1 MELLSDELQEKV
13 LFRMPNKK
21 REQEID
27 DVFDKTES
35 DSHLI
40 LVTSKQMKESLF
52 EKVGKK
58 GTFNKNEEA
67 NVMDENIVIE

>member
-1 MELLSDELQEKV
+1 
-13 LFRMPNKK
+13 
-21 REQEID
+21 
-27 DVFDKTES
+27 
-35 DSHLI
+35 
-40 LVTSKQMKESLF
+40 MKESLF

>member
-1 MELLSDELQEKV
+1 
-13 LFRMPNKK
+13 MPNN
-21 REQEID
+21 RNEREID
-27 DVFDKTES
+27 NVFEKIES

-52 EKVGKK
+52 EKIGKK

-67 NVMDENIVIE
+67 NVMDENTVIE